1 MLWESSAASS
11 ALRAPREMLQQKPAP
26 AAREGHFHSHCFCTE
41 LPGCVRHIQ
50 LSSGMRER
58 LSVEFFPFF
67 FFFKDELTKLQVAV
81 WQSRFS
87 PRLLTPTASD
97 SALSRLPASLFSSC
111 HSNVL
116 SLRWLKQILPRGR
129 ARRAAQAGQHGSL
142 LWSWHRA
149 GICRIPFLNRGG
161 CRVSL
166 GKEFLL
172 PLLVLFPGKAPRA
185 KPTPGDPRSCTF
197 AKQCL
202 IPHLTFQLYLLQ
214 TF

>member
-1 MLWESSAASS
+1 MTHRW
-11 ALRAPREMLQQKPAP
+11 R
-26 AAREGHFHSHCFCTE
+26 
-41 LPGCVRHIQ
+41 LPGCCGRAALPPLLCEPQGRCCNRNQHLQPGKGIFTATASARNSPAACGTFQ

-58 LSVEFFPFF
+58 LSVEFFSFF
-67 FFFKDELTKLQVAV
+67 FFFKNELTKLQVAV

-111 HSNVL
+111 HSNAL

-172 PLLVLFPGKAPRA
+172 PLLVLFPGKL
-185 KPTPGDPRSCTF
+185 PGQNPPLVIRVPVPLPSS
-197 AKQCL
+197 A
-202 IPHLTFQLYLLQ
+202 
-214 TF
+214 